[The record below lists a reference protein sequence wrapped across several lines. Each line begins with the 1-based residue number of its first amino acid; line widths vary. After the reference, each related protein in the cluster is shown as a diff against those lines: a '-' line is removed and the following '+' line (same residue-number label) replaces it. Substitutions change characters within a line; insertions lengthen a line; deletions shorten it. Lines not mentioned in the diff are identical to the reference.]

1 MSITMFYDSHCP
13 LCHTEAVNMQ
23 RRRPQDIRIVP
34 VDEAVAE
41 LAAAGIS
48 RTQAM
53 TYLCIYDAG
62 KQRWHTHMDAV
73 RLLYQTA
80 GLTLLHHVLCLPLIK
95 QAGNVLYPVF
105 ARHRYRIPKWLIRR
119 LYGRVCDDGMC
130 SIPPAKR

>member
-48 RTQAM
+48 RTQRTGVLAGVMSGPSAKSEKRASAFSATVSPSNSGLMPMAGVSGM
-53 TYLCIYDAG
+53 TMRDSLRSTGRPAPSRMSRMIS
-62 KQRWHTHMDAV
+62 
-73 RLLYQTA
+73 
-80 GLTLLHHVLCLPLIK
+80 
-95 QAGNVLYPVF
+95 
-105 ARHRYRIPKWLIRR
+105 AR
-119 LYGRVCDDGMC
+119 
-130 SIPPAKR
+130 